1 MIYCTLINIILRFY
15 RLNKKRVLA
24 KLFGYG
30 KNVCTDVHSGIGNIE
45 YVKDIRTQT
54 VVTRTFNCS
63 KFGPHLNAALGWV
76 IILERTPTELT
87 VFVLTGSLPIIK
99 TIVPS

>member
-1 MIYCTLINIILRFY
+1 MNIGIDKILDSLFMINFRFY
-15 RLNKKRVLA
+15 RLNKKRALS

-30 KNVCTDVHSGIGNIE
+30 KNICTDIHSGIGDIE
-45 YVKDIRTQT
+45 YVKDIVAQI

-76 IILERTPTELT
+76 IDL
-87 VFVLTGSLPIIK
+87 
-99 TIVPS
+99 